1 MKNSLFLL
9 LVFFVHFSFGQNVDD
24 LSKKELKELALKYK
38 RSIDSMNFVN
48 EQLGKSLTEKERQLI
63 ELKSILEV
71 TETRLN
77 KLEFESSSCKLT
89 QDSLKKDLISKELEV
104 SKLQDSILKSGAK
117 SAKIPVLTCSYKEE
131 KIPDCDYPVRIK
143 TCLFGNYKNVKS
155 ANPDFKG
162 NYEFSYEVFK
172 KVKGKYVL
180 IKNSDLF
187 NAQKMELLD
196 KINAQIKVNFD
207 EFLSSNTSNDC
218 FENAAASYVPFE
230 DMFVHFTNE
239 GIEFHVKFNVTF
251 GCFSD
256 QGTVIFYAW
265 KDIIPYL
272 N

>member
-1 MKNSLFLL
+1 MKNYLIILLF
-9 LVFFVHFSFGQNVDD
+9 FFANVSYGQNIDD

-38 RSIDSMNFVN
+38 RNIDSLNLVN
-48 EQLGKSLTEKERQLI
+48 KQLGNNLSEKERQLI

-77 KLEFESSSCKLT
+77 KMEFESSSCKLT
-89 QDSLKKDLISKELEV
+89 QDSLKKDLLSKELEV
-104 SKLQDSILKSGAK
+104 SKLQDSIVKSGAK

-143 TCLFGNYKNVKS
+143 TCIFGNYKNVKS

-162 NYEFSYEVFK
+162 NYDFSYEVYK
-172 KVKGKYVL
+172 KVKDKYVL

-196 KINAQIKVNFD
+196 KINGQVKINFD
-207 EFLSSNTSNDC
+207 EFLSTNTSNDC
-218 FENAAASYVPFE
+218 FDNAAAPYVPFE
-230 DMFVHFTNE
+230 DMFVHFTND